1 MFTDRFT
8 NTSDYSKNLN
18 LRNFGSDKSLDSTSR
33 ENLNRY
39 ASNLSQ
45 VFRNQTENIDK
56 QATNDLTSTE
66 AAFASRGIDLNSGV
80 FSIALKNI
88 EQSKRVAYQAA
99 RQMASYELDGA
110 IQTEK
115 ERSSARF
122 NNNLSDIFSIG
133 QALTNPS
140 VSNIVQLFSRFSSK

>member
-1 MFTDRFT
+1 MFSDRFT

-18 LRNFGSDKSLDSTSR
+18 LRNFGTDKSLDSTSR
-33 ENLNRY
+33 SNLNRY
-39 ASNLSQ
+39 ASNLTE
-45 VFRNQTENIDK
+45 VFRNQTQNIDK
-56 QATNDLTSTE
+56 QVANDLTSTE

-88 EQSKRVAYQAA
+88 EQSKRLAYQAA
-99 RQMASYELDGA
+99 RQMASSELDGA

-122 NNNLSDIFSIG
+122 NNNLSDLFSIG
-133 QALTNPS
+133 QAITNPS
-140 VSNIVQLFSRFSSK
+140 ISNTIQLFSRFSGK